1 MMPRICGVWTC
12 FPDVGPC
19 PLIGV
24 RSPVNIHLLWH
35 VFWPKGRMHMPSYA
49 NGQES
54 RASNRQTPNW
64 MMICPAN
71 VRIIAHEKVALVDCA
86 WNLLRASF
94 DVCSNAQHD
103 LTTPS
108 RTYIFLFSLTE
119 MIHAVNSTHI
129 EVSKWCT
136 LFWLPKIHF
145 KGKHRQIPYFF
156 KKVHTWLLRLGF
168 MLAIRLVLRL
178 RRRGLL
184 SLGPPCGS
192 FVWVNLATSL
202 RTLLEPYG
210 DITKSHVSVGNVLL
224 NWN

>member
-1 MMPRICGVWTC
+1 
-12 FPDVGPC
+12 VGPC

-24 RSPVNIHLLWH
+24 RSPVNIYLLWH

-108 RTYIFLFSLTE
+108 RTYIFFIFVDRDDSCCELHTHWSLK
-119 MIHAVNSTHI
+119 MMRP
-129 EVSKWCT
+129 
-136 LFWLPKIHF
+136 F
-145 KGKHRQIPYFF
+145 
-156 KKVHTWLLRLGF
+156 
-168 MLAIRLVLRL
+168 LAPQDPL
-178 RRRGLL
+178 
-184 SLGPPCGS
+184 
-192 FVWVNLATSL
+192 
-202 RTLLEPYG
+202 
-210 DITKSHVSVGNVLL
+210 
-224 NWN
+224 